1 MVDFGQL
8 GVDAASTAGVAAARP
23 VSVVVQV
30 RRVRV
35 VGRWGHRLP
44 GPVVVVVHHPVVV
57 VVSHGTAASV
67 VTKNFTVGR
76 NLCRKKN
83 R

>member
-8 GVDAASTAGVAAARP
+8 GVDAATAAGVAAARP

-35 VGRWGHRLP
+35 VGHGLLW
-44 GPVVVVVHHPVVV
+44 PVVVVVHHPVVV
-57 VVSHGTAASV
+57 VVPHGTAASV

-76 NLCRKKN
+76 NLCGKKIT
-83 R
+83 